1 MDNIAQGV
9 VEFYSNLFL
18 EEYQTRPFPSNY
30 NPPCLNSAESASLEK
45 PFTEEEIWE
54 CLSDS
59 DGTKAPG
66 PDGFSFEFYKRCWNF
81 VKIDVLNCFSE
92 FFATGRLPKIATHS
106 FICLV
111 PKKGA
116 TEDIK
121 DLRPIGLMGSVNK
134 FICKVLSK
142 RLGQVLP
149 AVVSVSQ
156 HASVR
161 GRQISEAG
169 LIANELVD
177 SRRRSK
183 KPGLLIKLDIEKAFD
198 NVSWSCLFTVLAR
211 LGFKEKWRQWILGAV
226 CSPTISV
233 LINGE
238 SKGFFTA
245 HKGLRQGDPLSPG
258 LFVLVM
264 DILSF
269 MLSKLK
275 EDGKI
280 KGFFMNE
287 EEQRGEVTHLLFADD
302 TLIFCDASPDQI
314 LHIKATL
321 ACFQAV
327 TGLKINLDKKV
338 IYTVGDVPEP
348 EFFANILGCNWS
360 SNPPKYLGYPLG
372 AKLNVISFWDPI
384 LLNYKKKL
392 ESWSSRYL
400 SAGGRL
406 VLLKSVLSNLSG
418 YYFSLFKAPKKVIED
433 MEKVQRKFL
442 WSGVGDKRKTPL
454 VEWMICKSNRNN
466 GGLGIRDLATFNSA
480 MLCKWLWKYGVNSN
494 GWWRTLIDIKYS
506 KGKSQWHTGG
516 SRGGSSSSVW
526 VTIMKEAE
534 LFWNLA
540 QVEPGSGAFV
550 SFWYDR
556 WISNPSLAV
565 NFPRIAAVTTDLDAR
580 INDIVELSGDNV
592 SIQLHTNIDL
602 RRGAEQERHNLIS
615 LLNSYNFIIGA
626 NSPCRLV
633 WLPDQEAG
641 FSVKSMY
648 RTLLED
654 RCPGVP
660 HFPAESVWRK
670 IVPSKI
676 CIFIWTVAHNSI
688 LTQDKLQKRGW
699 NLANRC
705 DLCYM
710 NEETTAHLL
719 ADCNF
724 TKQVWSI
731 IRRSCKPSVFPSGND
746 LDSILKNWPTDTPD
760 CMED

>member
-1 MDNIAQGV
+1 MNSFNSFIEDNDLLDLPISGCRFTWSLGANSNSQSRIDRILISPSFDTLYPDCRLLGLEKVESDHSPLLLLQWGGNKKLNRPWRFENMWLEDVRFFIGLTSWYSNSLQGSGAVFCFCMRLKDLKQNIKVWNRDVFGNIHIKVDRLLKEIKGLSLIKESRPLSDFEAEDLIEKILDLEKALSLQEISWRQKSREVWLKLGDQNSGFFHKMASFRRKMNFIWRIKINDTTVEGMDNIAQGV

-81 VKIDVLNCFSE
+81 VKTDVLNCFSE

-134 FICKVLSK
+134 LICKVLSK

-183 KPGLLIKLDIEKAFD
+183 KPSLLIKLDIEKAFD

-245 HKGLRQGDPLSPG
+245 HKGLRQGDPSSPG

-314 LHIKATL
+314 LHITVTL

-327 TGLKINLDKKV
+327 TGLKINLDKTV

-372 AKLNVISFWDPI
+372 AKLNVISFWYPI

-442 WSGVGDKRKTPL
+442 WSGFGDKRKTPL
-454 VEWMICKSNRNN
+454 VEWRICKSNRNN

-480 MLCKWLWKYGVNSN
+480 MLCKWLWKYGVNNN

-516 SRGGSSSSVW
+516 SRGGSSSSV
-526 VTIMKEAE
+526 
-534 LFWNLA
+534 
-540 QVEPGSGAFV
+540 
-550 SFWYDR
+550 
-556 WISNPSLAV
+556 
-565 NFPRIAAVTTDLDAR
+565 
-580 INDIVELSGDNV
+580 
-592 SIQLHTNIDL
+592 
-602 RRGAEQERHNLIS
+602 
-615 LLNSYNFIIGA
+615 
-626 NSPCRLV
+626 
-633 WLPDQEAG
+633 
-641 FSVKSMY
+641 
-648 RTLLED
+648 
-654 RCPGVP
+654 
-660 HFPAESVWRK
+660 
-670 IVPSKI
+670 
-676 CIFIWTVAHNSI
+676 
-688 LTQDKLQKRGW
+688 
-699 NLANRC
+699 
-705 DLCYM
+705 
-710 NEETTAHLL
+710 
-719 ADCNF
+719 
-724 TKQVWSI
+724 
-731 IRRSCKPSVFPSGND
+731 
-746 LDSILKNWPTDTPD
+746 
-760 CMED
+760 